1 MEIGHGG
8 LERRAGDAAVTFRP
22 DFEAAT
28 LRESLN
34 AQR

>member
-8 LERRAGDAAVTFRP
+8 LERRIGDAAITSRP
-22 DFEAAT
+22 DFEVAT
-28 LRESLN
+28 LRESLH